1 MGSTGAFPFPRLVL
15 LLLLECAHELP
26 PFLPPTEAANGS
38 ACACPCERLLLPSA
52 AEMRCPSC
60 GSGPDLVLIRLSP
73 SEDARIGDSVAVD
86 ALLPASL
93 SCPFLPSLAELDLA
107 EDAALLGVAAAATDE
122 EPKSLSRFLEVSDL
136 VFFLSDL
143 EEEAG
148 EAAEA
153 EPGAEVGVRGLLLPS
168 GLEDS
173 EDLCRD
179 EKKRPLNT
187 IVPARAPARPA
198 RLAGEEFRRT
208 GGGGGEAKR
217 TGEGGTAR
225 RKWSKQ
231 RLASGAG
238 ADDEPSREVRP
249 ASRGVRF
256 ASADGWRWT
265 AGLRAERAAAAT
277 ARSNRVLSGSSK
289 LAAVGQLWWT
299 DAWGGPAAV

>member
-1 MGSTGAFPFPRLVL
+1 MGSSGAFPFPRLVL

-107 EDAALLGVAAAATDE
+107 EDAALLWAAAAATDE

-148 EAAEA
+148 EAAE
-153 EPGAEVGVRGLLLPS
+153 VGVRGLLLPS
-168 GLEDS
+168 GLEES
-173 EDLCRD
+173 EDMCCD

-187 IVPARAPARPA
+187 IVPARAPAR
-198 RLAGEEFRRT
+198 LAGEEFRQT

-217 TGEGGTAR
+217 TGV
-225 RKWSKQ
+225 
-231 RLASGAG
+231 
-238 ADDEPSREVRP
+238 D
-249 ASRGVRF
+249 
-256 ASADGWRWT
+256 SAQ
-265 AGLRAERAAAAT
+265 EM
-277 ARSNRVLSGSSK
+277 
-289 LAAVGQLWWT
+289 
-299 DAWGGPAAV
+299 